1 MIKTILFDFGD
12 VFLNLNKK
20 ATILELQ
27 KLGLQEFTPEML
39 QLNNQYEKGE
49 ISSKMFIEFYKTQL
63 PNATHQQLIDSWNSI
78 LLDFP
83 EYRLAFLKNLSASKK
98 YQLLLLSNTNQLH
111 IDWVEKHIKVYEPF
125 KNCFDAFYLSHE
137 IQLRKPDTEV
147 FRFILQT
154 HELNA
159 NEILFIDDTFKNTE
173 AAKRLG
179 FHTWNLNPKEDDI
192 TELFTKYRHLL

>member
-83 EYRLAFLKNLSASKK
+83 EYRLAFLKKLSASKK

-111 IDWVEKHIKVYEPF
+111 IDWVEKHIKVYEQF
-125 KNCFDAFYLSHE
+125 KNCFDVFYLSHE

-159 NEILFIDDTFKNTE
+159 NETLFIDDTFENTE

-192 TELFTKYRHLL
+192 TELFTKYSHLL